1 MIVRI
6 SFHMLSACVALASA
20 DLRQHPTNLHTDV
33 EALHDSTPSLRE
45 FRLQQKA
52 ENLRGCVERVRRN
65 AKIMN
70 QEREVMDF
78 SSKDITDIPRK
89 KNFHDIVLHELAPF
103 TEISDNMIDV
113 AFCDAPQT
121 RANVKIIDGTMQ
133 YNLLRGEGTNADR
146 AQASLEF
153 LESIAPDLN
162 NITVDMVLYM
172 TDLSPDVKPAGFK
185 TRRKAQ
191 KPHPIFVYQ
200 HKVGDENSIAFP
212 EFDFHQNWERGRQDI
227 LEHSD
232 GIPWHERTS
241 KLFFRGGKRSGYRK
255 YLQLQE
261 LRKNED
267 VDIDFSEKGED
278 EVQTTLSDVS
288 HGDHSK
294 HKYLLHLVGDWGSTA
309 KKLKYILATGSAVL
323 VPETDFYEFWTPLLR
338 PYKHYVPVL
347 NLYQYG
353 GRDIPGIM
361 ECLKNHDKEAEK
373 IGQNGQKFIRD
384 VLNGTADKSYAEILL
399 REYSARLR
407 TQAGQSPRKSC
418 GHVARFPTNRRI

>member
-1 MIVRI
+1 
-6 SFHMLSACVALASA
+6 MLSACVALASA

-52 ENLRGCVERVRRN
+52 ENLRGCVERVRRD

-89 KNFHDIVLHELAPF
+89 KNFYDIVLHELAPF

-121 RANVKIIDGTMQ
+121 RANVKIIDGKMQ

-172 TDLSPDVKPAGFK
+172 TDLAPDVKPAGFK

-200 HKVGDENSIAFP
+200 HKVGDDNSIAFP
-212 EFDFHQNWERGRQDI
+212 EFE
-227 LEHSD
+227 
-232 GIPWHERTS
+232 
-241 KLFFRGGKRSGYRK
+241 
-255 YLQLQE
+255 
-261 LRKNED
+261 
-267 VDIDFSEKGED
+267 
-278 EVQTTLSDVS
+278 
-288 HGDHSK
+288 
-294 HKYLLHLVGDWGSTA
+294 
-309 KKLKYILATGSAVL
+309 
-323 VPETDFYEFWTPLLR
+323 
-338 PYKHYVPVL
+338 
-347 NLYQYG
+347 
-353 GRDIPGIM
+353 
-361 ECLKNHDKEAEK
+361 
-373 IGQNGQKFIRD
+373 
-384 VLNGTADKSYAEILL
+384 
-399 REYSARLR
+399 
-407 TQAGQSPRKSC
+407 
-418 GHVARFPTNRRI
+418 